1 VAYKKGETYIL
12 HFNMQ
17 TIMYLHGKPP
27 IEDLSHKNPT
37 LFKDLNFV
45 FTLHINL
52 RCYTAASVNF
62 RRMQASKETK
72 PAILKDMIH

>member
-1 VAYKKGETYIL
+1 MAYKKGETYIL
-12 HFNMQ
+12 PARK
-17 TIMYLHGKPP
+17 TP

-45 FTLHINL
+45 FTLRIKL
-52 RCYTAASVNF
+52 RCYTAASLNF

-72 PAILKDMIH
+72 CAVLTDTIH